1 MELGDRL
8 FYYLCGNTYWP
19 LCDTYCLHS
28 LHSFNLSPAS
38 VSTDSPL
45 LPIPISLK
53 SQLLWS
59 VSDFTVKAFPVLL
72 FSTVSVNKGYI
83 NSNIV
88 LLSLVFWST
97 FWLNLI

>member
-1 MELGDRL
+1 MSGVELGDRL

-45 LPIPISLK
+45 LPIVSQSEIAAPLICFRFHSESL
-53 SQLLWS
+53 SCF
-59 VSDFTVKAFPVLL
+59 V
-72 FSTVSVNKGYI
+72 I
-83 NSNIV
+83 
-88 LLSLVFWST
+88 
-97 FWLNLI
+97 